1 MRLTVSSIPE
11 TGIEEEF
18 KLPVTLD
25 EVKLEKD
32 ADVTLKVL
40 RLGDR
45 VFLSGRILSEASLEC
60 SRCLKNVLLPLDIN
74 FDVEY
79 VPFAAAGEE
88 EEEHELT
95 SEELDAGFYRD
106 GEINIDDIVREQVL
120 LTVPMKPLCRT
131 DCKGIC
137 SGCGTNLNVRSCEC
151 GAEEIDP
158 RLAPLE
164 KLKKSLDERKQK
176 GKE

>member
-18 KLPVTLD
+18 KLPVTLG

-32 ADVTLKVL
+32 AGVTLKAS

-45 VFLSGRILSEASLEC
+45 VFLSGRIRSEASLEC
-60 SRCLKNVLLPLDIN
+60 CRCLKNVLLPLDIN

-79 VPFAAAGEE
+79 VLFTGAGAE

-95 SEELDAGFYRD
+95 SEELDVGFCRD

-120 LTVPMKPLCRT
+120 LAVPMKPLCGA

-137 SGCGTNLNVRSCEC
+137 SGCGTNLNVGSCEC

-164 KLKKSLDERKQK
+164 KLKKLLMN
-176 GKE
+176 